1 MDGTI
6 DFIVLEHDDVAGC
19 ALIAGAVD
27 GVVPAIDGHNTPYI
41 VAMGY
46 DHPTRNWEDCTLFDD
61 IVKAKLAYE
70 GLRGREYPL
79 DVAMRR
85 DDSATLNARALT
97 DAELAIEIEKAGA
110 AMVEHVD
117 AHMAHVHGLGGSED
131 DSAAYYAARKRHADL
146 RLEKDRRLHASI
158 DLGTSDYH
166 RGSRTW
172 ARATPFGDITR
183 AKVVFEHRVG
193 RDYAPNEGRLH
204 DDEVI
209 ACRWRRG
216 DIAGVLEESLDYPI
230 PATKENIDIAI
241 GQIAHVQDRLIEDG
255 WREIVDSIRE
265 ERLDLGLGSSQ
276 ADNFYRGVYDVTAHH
291 NSMFWPSGDG
301 SAVHVSHC
309 RLGDGPSF
317 GLTVRTI
324 PAAAIGNETVTFEKI
339 DRLGGKIELC
349 VDSIDQDIEKVRA
362 FASSSPAVR
371 AFVEPLCAY
380 IPAPSDSVGEQKRD
394 ISPYLRQTARR
405 CQRISH
411 PIDPPETASAAA
423 SAAFGGAA
431 ALPAHRGYKHQ

>member
-1 MDGTI
+1 MANGAI
-6 DFIVLEHDDVAGC
+6 
-19 ALIAGAVD
+19 ALV
-27 GVVPAIDGHNTPYI
+27 
-41 VAMGY
+41 
-46 DHPTRNWEDCTLFDD
+46 
-61 IVKAKLAYE
+61 
-70 GLRGREYPL
+70 
-79 DVAMRR
+79 
-85 DDSATLNARALT
+85 ALT
-97 DAELAIEIEKAGA
+97 D
-110 AMVEHVD
+110 D
-117 AHMAHVHGLGGSED
+117 PLG
-131 DSAAYYAARKRHADL
+131 SARRHRHAL
-146 RLEKDRRLHASI
+146 SRYERLPPRIAH
-158 DLGTSDYH
+158 
-166 RGSRTW
+166 W
-172 ARATPFGDITR
+172 ARAAPFGDIR
-183 AKVVFEHRVG
+183 APRSSSSTVSAATTPQR
-193 RDYAPNEGRLH
+193 RQAPRRRGH
-204 DDEVI
+204 
-209 ACRWRRG
+209 ACRWRRRYRRG
-216 DIAGVLEESLDYPI
+216 LEESLDYPI
-230 PATKENIDIAI
+230 PATKENIDTAI

-362 FASSSPAVR
+362 FASSSPVVR
-371 AFVEPLCAY
+371 AFVDPLCAY
-380 IPAPSDSVGEQKRD
+380 IPAPSDSVREQERD
-394 ISPYLRQTARR
+394 ISPYLRQIAQR

-431 ALPAHRGYKHQ
+431 ALPAHRGYTHK